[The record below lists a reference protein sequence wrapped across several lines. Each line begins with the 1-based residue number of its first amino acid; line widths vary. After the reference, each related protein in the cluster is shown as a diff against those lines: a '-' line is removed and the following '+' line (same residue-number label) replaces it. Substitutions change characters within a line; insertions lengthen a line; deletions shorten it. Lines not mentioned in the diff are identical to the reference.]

1 MVMAT
6 TGKTKVKGM
15 DAFYYT
21 VKDLDRATK
30 FYNALL
36 STEPTLTMGGMVVE
50 YTFPTGE
57 TFGLY
62 KSSEDEWTQHGGA
75 LFAVDD
81 LAAAVAE
88 HKARGVKFDG
98 DGHIENTPVC
108 FMAFGED
115 SEGNN
120 FILHQHK

>member
-1 MVMAT
+1 MAT
-6 TGKTKVKGM
+6 AGATKIKGM
-15 DAFYYT
+15 DASYYT

-30 FYNALL
+30 FYTGLFGA
-36 STEPTLTMGGMVVE
+36 EPTMRIADVNAE
-50 YTFPTGE
+50 WTFPNGE

-62 KSSEDEWTQHGGA
+62 KVEEKEWNTHGGL
-75 LFAVDD
+75 LFSVDD
-81 LAAAVAE
+81 VEAAVKE

-115 SEGNN
+115 SEGNS